1 MITDGLKNIA
11 QGFKS
16 KFNRETVSSTVGNP
30 RNATR
35 QMRQVKVSPAKALNL
50 KKPSIGKVGTVNS
63 AFYTKV
69 SSGQNPRLKKGDTLA
84 DIPAKLFNLI
94 RKNQEDKKLLFEIY
108 RDIDRPMELR
118 DEKIQHD
125 EIIKALNAR
134 RKRTEELEKTTQEAK
149 ENYEKSKAEADKV
162 VKEAK
167 EKAAASTQTVPTAP
181 INPTKPAGTP
191 ASPVTTPSAT
201 PPAVSTKP
209 NTATKQQTVP
219 IKPPPSAKPAEPITP
234 GAAPATAT
242 QTTPSIPASTAI
254 KTGVV
259 AAGALAATSSIAGAE
274 SGGNYD
280 ITFGDKLDKKKNV
293 VRGPNMSPEK
303 LFGKK
308 LVDLTLEEVD
318 TLGKERNKN
327 SPSTSA
333 MGKYQFMNSTLFGRK
348 DKKGVFRPG
357 LVQQSGL
364 DMKTTKFTP
373 EIQDKFFQM
382 LHEQDLTTLKRLGVP
397 VTPGYGYMAHYI
409 GAGGVKAIYDRKDSN
424 MTVQQALIDAKLP
437 DPVSGTTNAELA
449 TIKASEF
456 ESVLQN
462 RLNKNGLNSPHAAA
476 TPESM
481 PKTMGNKLNG
491 SSIEY
496 KDNKG
501 GQGNTVFMDNTQT
514 NIVNG
519 ATKKAPQSFVQPTAP
534 DLPMYQQLGK

>member
-259 AAGALAATSSIAGAE
+259 AAGALAAISSIAGAE

-303 LFGKK
+303 LFHKK

-382 LHEQDLTTLKRLGVP
+382 LHEQDLATLKRLGVP

-409 GAGGVKAIYDRKDSN
+409 GAGGAKAIYDRKDSN

-437 DPVSGTTNAELA
+437 DPVNGATNAELA